1 MQLCSLNAMTSRMQ
15 EIWRVAKAREWR
27 FRTKDKRDIIPELTF
42 AERMGKLLT
51 FTKMWN
57 LTELCWHLCQKY
69 WAHGFSSF
77 SAWNCSWKLW
87 CRWVG
92 GRLAKVNYKQLH
104 LAAKSIWGFNP
115 ILEQIAWKC
124 KIDCLQIAT
133 RGGRR
138 WGIKCRFCSKF
149 RWCSTALHCHQ
160 FSSFPPRIQCNLFV
174 ILSLASFQTH
184 FP

>member
-1 MQLCSLNAMTSRMQ
+1 MTRRMK
-15 EIWRVAKAREWR
+15 EIWRVAKARNWR
-27 FRTKDKRDIIPELTF
+27 FRTKDKRDIIPQLTF
-42 AERMGKLLT
+42 AERMKKLLT
-51 FTKMWN
+51 STKMWN

-77 SAWNCSWKLW
+77 SAWNYIVLGNCDAGGF
-87 CRWVG
+87 G

-133 RGGRR
+133 RGGSR
-138 WGIKCRFCSKF
+138 WGINCRF

-160 FSSFPPRIQCNLFV
+160 FSSFPPPRIQCNLFV